1 MNKMK
6 ILVTYAGVWKMD
18 NGQSGMTLNYF
29 MYGENGEQMISRV
42 DATGGPVGQQR
53 AKCSLDPSMRQK
65 ISFVP
70 GIYDATMGMKIGS
83 DGKPAVNHHI
93 RRYRAY
99 QRQRERRVIFYG
111 IRGFLFE
118 NFFKNHFVE
127 KDGDHRDDSRRDKRK
142 RTVI

>member
-18 NGQSGMTLNYF
+18 NGSSGMTLNYF

-42 DATGGPVGQQR
+42 DVTGGSVGQQR

-65 ISFVP
+65 IIFVP

-83 DGKPAVNHHI
+83 DGKPVLTV
-93 RRYRAY
+93 
-99 QRQRERRVIFYG
+99 EDLDFCSRVQI
-111 IRGFLFE
+111 LPE
-118 NFFKNHFVE
+118 QPE
-127 KDGDHRDDSRRDKRK
+127 KK
-142 RTVI
+142 

>member
-18 NGQSGMTLNYF
+18 NGSSGMTLNYF

-65 ISFVP
+65 ITFVP
-70 GIYDATMGMKIGS
+70 GIYDATMGMKI
-83 DGKPAVNHHI
+83 
-93 RRYRAY
+93 
-99 QRQRERRVIFYG
+99 
-111 IRGFLFE
+111 
-118 NFFKNHFVE
+118 
-127 KDGDHRDDSRRDKRK
+127 
-142 RTVI
+142 